1 MCLVFFLRSYVDFRV
16 CGSIYEKCIHDASQQ
31 GNIHPYA
38 LPEYNLMAV
47 TNDLEAIFSPL

>member
-16 CGSIYEKCIHDASQQ
+16 CGSVYEKCIHDASQQ